1 MAEAENRGGRS
12 AGLTSPVVV
21 RSRLGEGSWWPE
33 TVTVCGGA
41 EKEEDVVAGSPVMP
55 GPFGWSGMTRQTTV
69 VLPGTTIGHGA
80 AGGRRGAAT
89 RRRRRSGERGSKE
102 WEDRGERRSGCR
114 VSRSKNHGVIT
125 YQLRDSLSSH
135 FPCLIGEFPIKY
147 LGLPL
152 SIRKI
157 TASSLQP
164 FVEKLEK
171 KLSSWWASMLSR
183 NEHLALVR
191 HVFYVMPTHILIVM
205 SLHTSILQQDVH
217 GHLDPAALVQYVHL
231 RARLQQITLS
241 GAPNTLTWRW
251 TSNDVYSA
259 KSCYKALFAG
269 ETRIAM
275 GSNEGGGCDGK
286 PVVVVPEIKY
296 TKLFINGEFVDA
308 ASGKTFETRDPRT
321 GDVLA
326 HIAEAD
332 KADVDLAVEAARE
345 AFEHG
350 MWPRMSGYERSR
362 AMNKLADLMEQHI
375 EELAALDGADAGK
388 LLLLGK
394 IIDIPSAVQMLRY
407 YAGAA
412 DKIHG
417 ESLRVSGKY
426 QGYTLKEPIGV
437 VGIIIP
443 WNFPSLMFFLKI
455 SPALAAGCTV
465 VVKPAEQTP
474 LSALYYAHLAKLV
487 AFTGSGEVGRL
498 IMEAS
503 ARSNLKTVSL
513 ELGGKSPLIIFDD
526 ADVDMAV
533 ELSRLAIFFNKE
545 GIYDEFVKRAVV
557 AAQNWKVGDPFDVA
571 TNMGPQVD
579 KEQFERVLRY
589 IEHGKSEGATLLTGG
604 KPASDKGYYIEPTI
618 FADVKEDMKI
628 AQDEIFG
635 PVMSLMKFKTVDEAI
650 EKANCTKYGLAAGI
664 ITKNLD
670 IANRV
675 SRSVRAGT
683 VWVNCYFAFDPEAPF
698 GGYKMSG
705 FGRDQ
710 GMMAI
715 DKYMQVKSVIT
726 AVPDSPWY

>member
-1 MAEAENRGGRS
+1 
-12 AGLTSPVVV
+12 
-21 RSRLGEGSWWPE
+21 
-33 TVTVCGGA
+33 
-41 EKEEDVVAGSPVMP
+41 
-55 GPFGWSGMTRQTTV
+55 
-69 VLPGTTIGHGA
+69 
-80 AGGRRGAAT
+80 
-89 RRRRRSGERGSKE
+89 
-102 WEDRGERRSGCR
+102 
-114 VSRSKNHGVIT
+114 
-125 YQLRDSLSSH
+125 
-135 FPCLIGEFPIKY
+135 
-147 LGLPL
+147 
-152 SIRKI
+152 
-157 TASSLQP
+157 
-164 FVEKLEK
+164 
-171 KLSSWWASMLSR
+171 
-183 NEHLALVR
+183 
-191 HVFYVMPTHILIVM
+191 
-205 SLHTSILQQDVH
+205 
-217 GHLDPAALVQYVHL
+217 
-231 RARLQQITLS
+231 
-241 GAPNTLTWRW
+241 
-251 TSNDVYSA
+251 
-259 KSCYKALFAG
+259 
-269 ETRIAM
+269 M

-474 LSALYYAHLAKLV
+474 LSALYYAHLAKLAGIPDGVINVVPGFGPTAGAAIASHMDVDSV

-533 ELSRLAIFFNKE
+533 ELSRLAIFFNKVIVD
-545 GIYDEFVKRAVV
+545 GI
-557 AAQNWKVGDPFDVA
+557 
-571 TNMGPQVD
+571 
-579 KEQFERVLRY
+579 
-589 IEHGKSEGATLLTGG
+589 LLT
-604 KPASDKGYYIEPTI
+604 
-618 FADVKEDMKI
+618 EDR
-628 AQDEIFG
+628 
-635 PVMSLMKFKTVDEAI
+635 
-650 EKANCTKYGLAAGI
+650 
-664 ITKNLD
+664 ITKSKQFHVAKD
-670 IANRV
+670 RH
-675 SRSVRAGT
+675 
-683 VWVNCYFAFDPEAPF
+683 
-698 GGYKMSG
+698 
-705 FGRDQ
+705 
-710 GMMAI
+710 
-715 DKYMQVKSVIT
+715 
-726 AVPDSPWY
+726 